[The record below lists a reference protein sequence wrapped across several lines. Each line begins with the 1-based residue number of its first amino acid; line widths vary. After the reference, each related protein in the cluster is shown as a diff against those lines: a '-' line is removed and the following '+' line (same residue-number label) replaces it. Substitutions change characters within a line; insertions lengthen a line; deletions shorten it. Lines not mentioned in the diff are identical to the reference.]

1 MSTTQSTLKTVAD
14 EPADNQTDDDYEIRQ
29 SDIAQA
35 IPLPGIE
42 QVDDF
47 AEWQVLADVVTESV
61 QEAI

>member
-14 EPADNQTDDDYEIRQ
+14 EPADNQTDDDYEIRR
-29 SDIAQA
+29 SDVAQA

-47 AEWQVLADVVTESV
+47 AEWQELAAGSCRSFRPT
-61 QEAI
+61 I

>member
-14 EPADNQTDDDYEIRQ
+14 EPADDQTDDDDEIRR
-29 SDIAQA
+29 SDVAQT

-47 AEWQVLADVVTESV
+47 AEWQELADVVTESV
-61 QEAI
+61 QEAV